1 MLIPPNFSIT
11 SKILFLISKIDA
23 LRLYFSSFNLP
34 KEIKNKI
41 QRASYLKSSLYSARI
56 EGNPLAPEEFDTG
69 ESNHKQEIF
78 NILSAIKHL
87 ESQPSGRSVAR
98 QLILNLHQKILN
110 QKTGFRQDMSAIYNQ
125 AGEVVYLPPPPSQII
140 SLIDRLIIYI
150 DQPTDF
156 PLISGLIAHL
166 IFEKIHPFLDG
177 NGRTG
182 RLLINAV
189 LKAKNYDFGLIV
201 PYEEYLDNH
210 KSDYYHYLDVGL
222 KQTEDY
228 LLFMLEAIYNQAEK
242 IKQEIANEHESN
254 NKIYLPPRQNEIYLI
269 IKEHKIISFN
279 FLKRR
284 FLKIPPRTLHYDLKK
299 LVEKNLI
306 VKIGKT
312 RGCFYQFLIL
322 YK

>member
-1 MLIPPNFSIT
+1 MLIPPEFSIT
-11 SKILFLISKIDA
+11 SEILSLISKIDA

-41 QRASYLKSSLYSARI
+41 QRTSYLKSSLYSARI

-69 ESNHKQEIF
+69 ESNHKKEIF
-78 NILSAIKHL
+78 NILSAIRYL
-87 ESQPSGRSVAR
+87 ENQSSGQHVTR
-98 QLILNLHQKILN
+98 QLILNLHQKIIN
-110 QKTGFRQDMSAIYNQ
+110 YKTGFRQDMSAIYNQ
-125 AGEVVYLPPPPSQII
+125 AGQVIYLPPPPNQII
-140 SLIDRLIIYI
+140 SLIDRLIEYI
-150 DQPTDF
+150 NQQADF
-156 PLISGLIAHL
+156 PLISGLITHL

-182 RLLINAV
+182 RLLISAV

-210 KSDYYHYLDVGL
+210 KSDYYYYLDIGL

-228 LLFMLEAIYNQAEK
+228 LLFMLEAIYYQAEK
-242 IKQEIANEHESN
+242 IKQEITHERESD

-269 IKEHKIISFN
+269 IKEHKTITFD

-299 LVEKNLI
+299 LAEKKLI

-312 RGCFYQFLIL
+312 RACFYQFLR
-322 YK
+322 